1 MKKLFAL
8 ILSVAMLLSFAA
20 CGGKDEKETTK
31 KEVSTQ
37 EITEAE
43 KETDVLVDDMNQPA
57 QPGEG
62 PDMPVVDTP
71 VVDGEGSNEGA
82 ANGESAAQTLLNVFY
97 NEIGA
102 NPSATTEELANKIVA
117 HESIQFIPMVVPAVE
132 GYLTGFDNE
141 IKGFAEATTFA
152 PGIATIPFVGYVF
165 KLADGADVEAFKATL
180 ESEANLRW
188 NVCTA
193 AEEMVCEN
201 VGNTVFF
208 LMCTTS
214 LA

>member
-20 CGGKDEKETTK
+20 CGEKADKETTTSA
-31 KEVSTQ
+31 ET
-37 EITEAE
+37 TAEAIVE
-43 KETDVLVDDMNQPA
+43 DDMNVPA

-62 PDMPVVDTP
+62 PMDMPAVDAP
-71 VVDGEGSNEGA
+71 ADDMPAVDAPADGT
-82 ANGESAAQTLLNVFY
+82 SAAQTLLNVFY

-102 NPSATTEELANKIVA
+102 NPAATTEELANAVIA
-117 HESIQFIPMVVPAVE
+117 HESIQFMPMVMPVEE
-132 GYLTGFDNE
+132 GYLAGFNNE
-141 IKGFAEATTFA
+141 VHGFAEAATFA
-152 PGIATIPFVGYVF
+152 PGIGTIPFVGYVF
-165 KLADGADVEAFKATL
+165 KLADGADVEAFKASL
-180 ESEANLRW
+180 EADANLRW
-188 NVCTA
+188 NICTA